1 MGSDRK
7 QPDAPKP
14 LFGKDFSGLDD
25 FSIKWRSEKDAFQTQ
40 RAKSGIWGVQA
51 GVECIVT
58 GRDGLSDA
66 RTAG

>member
-1 MGSDRK
+1 MRSNADRKMGSDRK

-40 RAKSGIWGVQA
+40 RAKEQHLGGA
-51 GVECIVT
+51 GGC
-58 GRDGLSDA
+58 
-66 RTAG
+66 